1 MEEKVSLIKFIGAI
15 ELLSKSKSLRS
26 GDVEQSVKEI
36 LKLATESLDCE
47 RANAWI
53 FNDDMSVLESLM
65 SYVKTGDTYNIE
77 PELHRVD
84 LPKYFNELTKNEIL
98 ISNDAVKEDLNS
110 ELVDIYLN
118 PNKIKSM
125 IDIPIRSEGEM
136 IGVVCFEQVNTFRK
150 WTHEERRF
158 AQSLAQLISFSL
170 ETNKKKNYR
179 LKLESLIR
187 QKDALISEI
196 NHRVKNNISVIIGL
210 INLQQHKSKNSYHT
224 NLFQEIKDKVFSMSA
239 VHEQLLLSKE
249 IDKINISDFLST
261 LLNNLSRSYEK
272 SVEVIIEK
280 ENIFIDITKGI
291 PLGLIANEII
301 TNSYKHAFGK
311 NNIYPKLNIKCLK
324 VKNEV
329 SIVFQDN
336 GPGYNWDKENV
347 GMGIGIIKDLCNQ
360 IDGQIDF
367 INREGAYTVLKFNV
381 N

>member
-1 MEEKVSLIKFIGAI
+1 MEEKESLIKFIGAI
-15 ELLSKSKSLRS
+15 EFLSKSKWLRS

-36 LKLATESLDCE
+36 LKLASESLDCE

-65 SYVKTGDTYNIE
+65 SYVKTPNTYNIE
-77 PELHRVD
+77 PELHRID
-84 LPKYFNELTKNEIL
+84 LPKYFNELMKNKIL
-98 ISNDAVKEDLNS
+98 ISNDAVREDLNS

-118 PNKIKSM
+118 PNKIKSK

-170 ETNKKKNYR
+170 ETNKKKKYR

-210 INLQQHKSKNSYHT
+210 INLQQQKSNDLYHT

-239 VHEQLLLSKE
+239 VHEQLLLSKD
-249 IDKINISDFLST
+249 IDKINLSDFLST

-272 SVEVIIEK
+272 KVQVIIQK

-301 TNSYKHAFGK
+301 TNSYKHAFGE
-311 NNIYPKLNIKCLK
+311 NNSHPKLIIKCMK
-324 VKNEV
+324 IKNKV
-329 SIVFQDN
+329 SISFQDN
-336 GPGYNWDKENV
+336 GPGYLMFKENF

-360 IDGQIDF
+360 IDAQIKF
-367 INREGAYTVLKFNV
+367 MNKEGAYAVLTFKLK
-381 N
+381 